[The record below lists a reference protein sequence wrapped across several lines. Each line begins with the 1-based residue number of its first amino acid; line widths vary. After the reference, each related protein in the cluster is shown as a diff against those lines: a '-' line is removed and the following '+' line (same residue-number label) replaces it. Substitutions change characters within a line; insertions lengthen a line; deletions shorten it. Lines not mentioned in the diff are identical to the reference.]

1 MHIRFYFVAS
11 FLSIITHVS
20 FFSFTNLSFSF
31 SQLSGFLEQAYQSSG
46 PAPSL
51 HSLETVWDW
60 KSWLGNHM
68 HGLTGHSA
76 PHVFHFFCD
85 AAGRPVI
92 CDKAYH
98 TQGTYSDPY
107 QLLTSIPTGLFIIS
121 PPFIS
126 PATPLTSPLPGA
138 PFTIPPQAFPPE
150 VLSELADN
158 CHAPLFLESE
168 LCEWADIFEAHEALV
183 SSTQPTCDTLIFDGL
198 TAHPITNPLLDG
210 PLFCLQT
217 RVKVV
222 HTRTTPQ
229 VQCFNFAPGLW
240 VAVCTAAVE
249 DLRKRLNVHWWNF
262 ANGRWADHGSE
273 GTVPMGSVLACG
285 FHFDPSTGVPP
296 ATVQEIFN
304 HL

>member
-46 PAPSL
+46 PTPSL

-121 PPFIS
+121 PPYIS
-126 PATPLTSPLPGA
+126 PATPHLHHPFQELLSLYPPRHFHLKCSVSWQTTAMLHCFSNQSSVSGLTSLKLMRLLSHPLNP
-138 PFTIPPQAFPPE
+138 PVIP
-150 VLSELADN
+150 
-158 CHAPLFLESE
+158 
-168 LCEWADIFEAHEALV
+168 
-183 SSTQPTCDTLIFDGL
+183 
-198 TAHPITNPLLDG
+198 
-210 PLFCLQT
+210 
-217 RVKVV
+217 
-222 HTRTTPQ
+222 
-229 VQCFNFAPGLW
+229 
-240 VAVCTAAVE
+240 
-249 DLRKRLNVHWWNF
+249 
-262 ANGRWADHGSE
+262 
-273 GTVPMGSVLACG
+273 
-285 FHFDPSTGVPP
+285 
-296 ATVQEIFN
+296 
-304 HL
+304 